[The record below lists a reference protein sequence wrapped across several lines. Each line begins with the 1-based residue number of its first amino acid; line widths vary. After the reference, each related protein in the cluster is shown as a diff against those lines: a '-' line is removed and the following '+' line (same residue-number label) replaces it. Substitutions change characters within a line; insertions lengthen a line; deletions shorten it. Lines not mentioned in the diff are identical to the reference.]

1 MRSPQRIWLGRPLE
15 FVRGNSVGLRETQ
28 TPLLKGTHKVSCI
41 PGPSGKK
48 QWPHKNLSQTYLLVS
63 QGFLQRP
70 GVAIAHCWDMGLSL
84 AVIVLENIDKGEPSW
99 RPPLSHLVLSTAC
112 RL

>member
-48 QWPHKNLSQTYLLVS
+48 QWPHKSQSRLTCYYWVGGREASPVEAGGSYVLRKTLSS
-63 QGFLQRP
+63 
-70 GVAIAHCWDMGLSL
+70 LS
-84 AVIVLENIDKGEPSW
+84 DDGW
-99 RPPLSHLVLSTAC
+99 G
-112 RL
+112 